1 MTWLLFLL
9 QENLQIYLKSTQGPI
24 EVYLCPE
31 EVQEPNSPAKEPL
44 PSTSALSPSP
54 DPTQPSSSINPGI
67 TESTASSGE
76 TLCPEGQGMPRGTS
90 LRVSLFLV
98 SICWVPTFYPAAGD
112 TVLLPHTC
120 ALPFTLYKA
129 HARSLSQW
137 GDCCCSG
144 QRSAWV

>member
-54 DPTQPSSSINPGI
+54 DPTQPSSGAPPDFSSDRARPGRI
-67 TESTASSGE
+67 SH
-76 TLCPEGQGMPRGTS
+76 P
-90 LRVSLFLV
+90 
-98 SICWVPTFYPAAGD
+98 
-112 TVLLPHTC
+112 
-120 ALPFTLYKA
+120 
-129 HARSLSQW
+129 
-137 GDCCCSG
+137 
-144 QRSAWV
+144 